1 MKLPYKPKKTHTDF
15 KEIRYRWKIEP
26 KLKVSL
32 LQERVKILTLPTDD
46 GNSASYIH
54 IDPKVQ
60 QMGRFTKY
68 WTEFYAGTGIH
79 EINVCVYFNENE
91 EATFFGAGLANY
103 NDGHSGDYLFVHSE
117 AFVKQLAELFSINLK
132 LEE

>member
-15 KEIRYRWKIEP
+15 KEIRSRWKIEP
-26 KLKVSL
+26 KLKVSH

-46 GNSASYIH
+46 ENSACYIH

-60 QMGRFTKY
+60 RMGRFTKY

-79 EINVCVYFNENE
+79 EVNVRVYFNDNE
-91 EATFFGAGLANY
+91 EVTFLGAGLANY
-103 NDGHSGDYLFVHSE
+103 CDGYSGDSLFVHGE
-117 AFVKQLAELFSINLK
+117 TFVNQLAELFSFNLI

>member
-15 KEIRYRWKIEP
+15 KEIRSWWKIEP
-26 KLKVSL
+26 KLKVSR

-46 GNSASYIH
+46 ENSASYVH

-60 QMGRFTKY
+60 RMGRFTKY

-79 EINVCVYFNENE
+79 EVNVRVYFNDNE
-91 EATFFGAGLANY
+91 EATFLGVGLANY
-103 NDGHSGDYLFVHSE
+103 SDGHSGDSLFVHGE
-117 AFVKQLAELFSINLK
+117 IFVNQLAELFSFNLI

>member
-1 MKLPYKPKKTHTDF
+1 MKLPYKPKKTHMDF
-15 KEIRYRWKIEP
+15 KEIRSRWKIEP
-26 KLKVSL
+26 KLKVSR

-46 GNSASYIH
+46 ENSASYIH

-60 QMGRFTKY
+60 RMGRFTKY
-68 WTEFYAGTGIH
+68 WTEFYAGVGVH
-79 EINVCVYFNENE
+79 DINVRVYFNDNE

-103 NDGHSGDYLFVHSE
+103 KDGHSWDSLSLYGE
-117 AFVKQLAELFSINLK
+117 AFVNQLAELFSINLI